1 MKIIGLLI
9 AGFLMHIIFG
19 KWVWLVWGGL
29 VIVLVAFI
37 IFNTTLGF
45 ALSKAIKNVEENNS
59 SPEESERY
67 SNGGDGKEKNN
78 YCTQCKNKLKNNSDF
93 CSNCGVKYE

>member
-9 AGFLMHIIFG
+9 AGLLMHIIFG
-19 KWVWLVWGGL
+19 KWAWLVWGGL

-45 ALSKAIKNVEENNS
+45 ALSKAIKNVEENDS
-59 SPEESERY
+59 SPEKSERY
-67 SNGGDGKEKNN
+67 PNVSDGKEENN
-78 YCTQCKNKLKNNSDF
+78 YCLQCRGKLKNNNDF
-93 CSNCGVKYE
+93 CSNCGRKV